1 MKFVYAFLII
11 SIVIIVHELGHFII
25 AKASGVKVVE
35 FSVGMGP
42 RLVKFKIKGTLYSMH
57 FTILREDIC
66 PVTDLTFINW
76 EK

>member
-42 RLVKFKIKGTLYSMH
+42 RLVSLKSKELCTVLSFFYSAAPA
-57 FTILREDIC
+57 RC
-66 PVTDLTFINW
+66 
-76 EK
+76 

>member
-42 RLVKFKIKGTLYSMH
+42 RLVKFKIKETM
-57 FTILREDIC
+57 
-66 PVTDLTFINW
+66 
-76 EK
+76 

>member
-42 RLVKFKIKGTLYSMH
+42 RLVKFKSKELCTVLSFFYSAAPA
-57 FTILREDIC
+57 RC
-66 PVTDLTFINW
+66 
-76 EK
+76 